1 VLLSEFAFGIKIIY
15 HRQPKGSLA
24 DGRALL
30 LFDANKSTLF
40 VRAAWEKE
48 EFLFQTASDEE
59 IVCFCSKWATLYT
72 TQPHSIKKQCSPVY
86 CPFIWAEHFSQ

>member
-1 VLLSEFAFGIKIIY
+1 VLLSELAFGINIIY
-15 HRQPKGSLA
+15 HRQPKASLA

-40 VRAAWEKE
+40 VRAAWEKQ
-48 EFLFQTASDEE
+48 EFLFQTASEE

-72 TQPHSIKKQCSPVY
+72 TQP
-86 CPFIWAEHFSQ
+86 FN